1 VLAVAFALSCGGGM
15 RPSMMTGVAGS
26 GGTAG
31 TGAAGTTG
39 GAGIA
44 ADAGADAA
52 GIGGGGP
59 GTGGGGAGTGG
70 SSGAGAGGRG
80 GNLCEWM
87 NGIVDPGPFEFLR
100 FAYSETFFIGGPPGG
115 VVSYS
120 IDKDGAVSST
130 QYGCNGQATADV
142 LATFVQKATSP
153 ELVAP
158 FLCNKPCQPNV
169 ADATI
174 AATLTLANRQTY
186 VRCDFGTALVSA
198 GWAVVN
204 ATCGPRDAAAD
215 APAQ

>member
-1 VLAVAFALSCGGGM
+1 
-15 RPSMMTGVAGS
+15 MMTGVAGS

-44 ADAGADAA
+44 ADAGSDAA
-52 GIGGGGP
+52 GIGAGGP

-70 SSGAGAGGRG
+70 SSGAGAGGAGTGGSGAGAGGRG
-80 GNLCEWM
+80 GNLCELM

-153 ELVAP
+153 DVVAP

-169 ADATI
+169 ADAAI